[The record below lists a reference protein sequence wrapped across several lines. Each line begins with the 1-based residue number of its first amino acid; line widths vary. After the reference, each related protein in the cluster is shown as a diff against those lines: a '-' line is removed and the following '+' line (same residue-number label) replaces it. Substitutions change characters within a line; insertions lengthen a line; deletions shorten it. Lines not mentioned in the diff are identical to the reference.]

1 MPTVASIAARIERE
15 GEPITLTRVTDAG
28 PVSAGVTAFVRG
40 YRPQELVNDIQQGDR
55 EMRIAPSAL
64 EAQGFPGAPV
74 RPDQVLIGDAYAT
87 VQSCETVRLRGVP
100 AMHVVQVR
108 GG

>member
-15 GEPITLTRVTDAG
+15 GEDVTFTRGAHVAT
-28 PVSAGVTAFVRG
+28 VRAFVRG
-40 YRPQELVNDIQQGDR
+40 YRPQELVDDIQQGDR
-55 EMRIAPSAL
+55 EMRIAPAAL
-64 EAQGFPGAPV
+64 DAAGYPDAPT

-87 VQSCETVRLRGVP
+87 VQSCETVKLRGVP
-100 AMHVVQVR
+100 AMHVVQIR